1 MIAGAVGTAEAQDEG
16 RKFALIIGNDNYPV
30 SPLKN
35 AVRDAR
41 EMDRALQAA
50 GFKTVVKENAR
61 KSDMDRA
68 VGEFLDKIGPDDTVL
83 FYYAGHGVQIENE
96 NFLVPVDF
104 EPGDSLSSAKFSC
117 FSLAQ
122 IYDELARKRAKR
134 RIIILDACRSN
145 PVSNKYSLEAGLA
158 RPQRDDLKE
167 SFIVYSTG
175 PGTSGGGQPDG
186 KNSWFTES
194 LSTLIGQP
202 GLSMDEV
209 FNRVK
214 RQVQDE
220 TGGKQTP
227 WVSSTLTST
236 FYFHPVNK
244 PDAQAGTHA
253 NGEAHGRRQT
263 V

>member
-1 MIAGAVGTAEAQDEG
+1 MRTILLLAIIAGAVGTAKAQEEG

-122 IYDELARKRAKR
+122 IYDELARSEPSA
-134 RIIILDACRSN
+134 
-145 PVSNKYSLEAGLA
+145 
-158 RPQRDDLKE
+158 E
-167 SFIVYSTG
+167 SS
-175 PGTSGGGQPDG
+175 
-186 KNSWFTES
+186 
-194 LSTLIGQP
+194 
-202 GLSMDEV
+202 
-209 FNRVK
+209 
-214 RQVQDE
+214 
-220 TGGKQTP
+220 
-227 WVSSTLTST
+227 SSTRAGATPYRTSIRWRR
-236 FYFHPVNK
+236 
-244 PDAQAGTHA
+244 DWRARRGT
-253 NGEAHGRRQT
+253 T
-263 V
+263 